1 MKKSA
6 GILLFK
12 RYRGELFYFLVHP
25 GGPFWKNKDL
35 GSWSIPKGEIMD
47 DEDALQ
53 RAKIEFQEETGQ
65 SVEGEFIPLSTIQ
78 QKGGK
83 IVYAWALEGDINTN
97 SLTSNTFDLEWP
109 PKSGKIIQIPE
120 VDQWEWFSL
129 DEAKS
134 KINSAQISFLLEV
147 ERLLETN
154 E

>member
-1 MKKSA
+1 
-6 GILLFK
+6 
-12 RYRGELFYFLVHP
+12 
-25 GGPFWKNKDL
+25 
-35 GSWSIPKGEIMD
+35 
-47 DEDALQ
+47 
-53 RAKIEFQEETGQ
+53 
-65 SVEGEFIPLSTIQ
+65 LSTIQ

-109 PKSGKIIQIPE
+109 PKSVKIIQIPE